1 MPLTFFSFL
10 FCWINV
16 VCFVILAFLFSGP
29 MEHAPR
35 APQSLTEG
43 RTFHKQTSNVCQVG
57 EDVIT
62 HDETIQQHAIARTGI
77 ESNEFVVAH
86 GRFVVPV
93 EAPFDAPS
101 IQPSNSKPNAP
112 PSGNKSAM
120 NGGENIEMP
129 RAIDVTTAVVHYHQR
144 HASPFEIQ
152 PPTTGRG
159 VSQPCAEP
167 SRTLNPG

>member
-1 MPLTFFSFL
+1 M
-10 FCWINV
+10 CV
-16 VCFVILAFLFSGP
+16 FVIAFLLSGP

-43 RTFHKQTSNVCQVG
+43 RTLHKQMSVVATVQIG

-62 HDETIQQHAIARTGI
+62 NDETIQQHAIARTGI

-112 PSGNKSAM
+112 PSGNKPAM
-120 NGGENIEMP
+120 DGGENIEIP
-129 RAIDVTTAVVHYHQR
+129 RVIDIDVPTAVVQRDQR
-144 HASPFEIQ
+144 HASPLEIQ
-152 PPTTGRG
+152 PPTKGFG

>member
-1 MPLTFFSFL
+1 M
-10 FCWINV
+10 
-16 VCFVILAFLFSGP
+16 CFVILAFLFSGP

-62 HDETIQQHAIARTGI
+62 NDETIQQHAIARTGI

-93 EAPFDAPS
+93 EAPFDVTS
-101 IQPSNSKPNAP
+101 IQTSNSKPNAP
-112 PSGNKSAM
+112 PSGNKPAM
-120 NGGENIEMP
+120 DGGENIEMP
-129 RAIDVTTAVVHYHQR
+129 RAIDVKTAVVHHDHNDQR
-144 HASPFEIQ
+144 HASPLDIQ
-152 PPTTGRG
+152 PTTTGLG
-159 VSQPCAEP
+159 ASQPCAEP

>member
-1 MPLTFFSFL
+1 M
-10 FCWINV
+10 CYCIR
-16 VCFVILAFLFSGP
+16 AFLLLGS

-62 HDETIQQHAIARTGI
+62 NDESDETIQQHAIASTGI
-77 ESNEFVVAH
+77 EAL
-86 GRFVVPV
+86 PL
-93 EAPFDAPS
+93 EALFDAPT

-129 RAIDVTTAVVHYHQR
+129 RAIDVTTAVVQHDQQ

>member
-1 MPLTFFSFL
+1 MCLFVFL
-10 FCWINV
+10 
-16 VCFVILAFLFSGP
+16 LSGP

-43 RTFHKQTSNVCQVG
+43 RTFHKQMFNVCQVG

-62 HDETIQQHAIARTGI
+62 NDESDETIQQHAIARTGI

-101 IQPSNSKPNAP
+101 IQTSNSKPETP
-112 PSGNKSAM
+112 PSGNKPAM
-120 NGGENIEMP
+120 DGGENIEIP
-129 RAIDVTTAVVHYHQR
+129 RAIDIDVTTAVVQRDQR
-144 HASPFEIQ
+144 HASPLEIQ
-152 PPTTGRG
+152 PPTTGLG
-159 VSQPCAEP
+159 VSQLCAEP

>member
-1 MPLTFFSFL
+1 
-10 FCWINV
+10 
-16 VCFVILAFLFSGP
+16 

-62 HDETIQQHAIARTGI
+62 NDETIQQHAIARTGI

-101 IQPSNSKPNAP
+101 IQPSNSKPNTP
-112 PSGNKSAM
+112 PSGNKPAM
-120 NGGENIEMP
+120 DGGENIEIP
-129 RAIDVTTAVVHYHQR
+129 RAIDIDVTTAVVQHDQR
-144 HASPFEIQ
+144 HASPLEIQ
-152 PPTTGRG
+152 PPTTGREI
-159 VSQPCAEP
+159 SQPCAEP
-167 SRTLNPG
+167 SRTLNPGWIPDKIEAPLFLCDTLTFFLIFVGG